1 MKPTHTKRSRRSS
14 KKTQKVSAST
24 VRRLSKYYRTL
35 NDLLRDGIEH
45 VSSEELARID
55 GFTSAQVRKDFAYF
69 GNFGKRGLGYNVIDL
84 RNQIANILGLNRQW
98 NVAIVG
104 AGNIGSALIDYG
116 EFAAHGF
123 NVRLILDNDPCKVGA
138 SLKSLIVR
146 DAEAL
151 REEFRRENIEI
162 AILAVPAE
170 AAQAVAEKVVAAG
183 VRAILNFAPRSLNV
197 PRQVAVRQENT
208 AMELEALTFSI
219 MNREPLSRR

>member
-1 MKPTHTKRSRRSS
+1 MKPTHTKRSGRSS

-123 NVRLILDNDPCKVGA
+123 NVRLILDNDPRKVGA

-162 AILAVPAE
+162 AILAVPAD